1 MHRRVP
7 SLRHGMPYAGMPHA
21 MGNLQIPTLGPPHN
35 MSFFPWL
42 LDSLHPRKFRLR
54 ATLLCLFSL
63 MSLTAYIC
71 LISPPA
77 LSFESRHHHPPHWR
91 NLAAQFPLP
100 PPGPPP
106 RPDVLLSPEQ
116 ELGALTAF
124 MAALPQN
131 VIPSN
136 IDPSRPIDPQL
147 VLDFDT
153 RSPEAVDEIDDVVL
167 GAWMNNPVVL
177 FTKLRSAVTRE
188 VKTILRDLDLKPP
201 PTIFDVDQRADADVI
216 TPLLFRLTNATE
228 LPILLIGGKPVGSM
242 DTIRELNSTWTL
254 RGLAIEAGALPD
266 SSKKHRKGRR

>member
-1 MHRRVP
+1 MGRLYKMVYKDEVASLYQPHEFDLSFSSASPLILSKEKSPLLYSSPSLSLLYINYSVDPMHRRVP
-7 SLRHGMPYAGMPHA
+7 SLHHGLPHAGAGMPHA
-21 MGNLQIPTLGPPHN
+21 MGNLHLGPTPN
-35 MSFFPWL
+35 MSWL
-42 LDSLHPRKFRLR
+42 ADSLHPRKFRIR

-63 MSLTAYIC
+63 MTLTTYIC

-77 LSFESRHHHPPHWR
+77 LSFERRHHLPPHWR
-91 NLAAQFPLP
+91 HLAAQFPLP

-153 RSPEAVDEIDDVVL
+153 RGPEAEDEIDDVVL
-167 GAWMNNPVVL
+167 GVWMNNPVVL
-177 FTKLRSAVTRE
+177 FTKVRDKRSSA
-188 VKTILRDLDLKPP
+188 P
-201 PTIFDVDQRADADVI
+201 
-216 TPLLFRLTNATE
+216 
-228 LPILLIGGKPVGSM
+228 
-242 DTIRELNSTWTL
+242 
-254 RGLAIEAGALPD
+254 
-266 SSKKHRKGRR
+266 

>member
-1 MHRRVP
+1 
-7 SLRHGMPYAGMPHA
+7 
-21 MGNLQIPTLGPPHN
+21 

-201 PTIFDVDQRADADVI
+201 PTIFDVDQRGPYLRLIFSPYSDADVI

>member
-1 MHRRVP
+1 M
-7 SLRHGMPYAGMPHA
+7 SL
-21 MGNLQIPTLGPPHN
+21 
-35 MSFFPWL
+35 FPWL
-42 LDSLHPRKFRLR
+42 VDSLHLRKFRLR
-54 ATLLCLFSL
+54 ATLLCLLSL
-63 MSLTAYIC
+63 MSLTTYIC

-77 LSFESRHHHPPHWR
+77 HSFERRLHRPPHWR

-100 PPGPPP
+100 PPGRPP

-124 MAALPQN
+124 MVALPQN

-153 RSPEAVDEIDDVVL
+153 RSPEAEGEIDDVVL
-167 GAWMNNPVVL
+167 GVWMNNPIVL
-177 FTKLRSAVTRE
+177 FTRLRSAVSRE
-188 VKTILRDLDLKPP
+188 VKAILHDMDLKPP

-254 RGLAIEAGALPD
+254 KALALEAGALPD